1 MTKLHAWEKTS
12 LDSVPDTHP
21 VLPLIASLLL
31 GVAVLAGTSSAPAAV
46 CSAGLGVS
54 VSISR
59 SQRSAKQYDSI
70 RKYGCYSISLD
81 ETLLAEYIRANG
93 LEHTKAEIV
102 WAQEQ
107 DLLISEACENLID
120 GTTEAMPKR
129 LPPQSSPAIQ
139 HQPQTSSISTNQP
152 QTSTAIQNF
161 SQPLQPNLPF
171 PQFDLI
177 GSMSESPENI
187 LIIAPSESGKGIIIG
202 NLIAAFKAST
212 DCSVT
217 AIDPKGADT
226 EGGFFAQCD
235 RVHRFKSQLLGRD
248 EIITETKR
256 GWKMFEDECIKWA
269 GIKPCFI
276 LIDEMLV
283 IGGCFKKAGDTF
295 LQDKV
300 ASLVS
305 MGRSQRQFCWIA
317 TQYPQLDKLGID
329 GGIAGQM
336 DLLMIVRKKNIAL
349 VKGWV
354 KYDLTKMI
362 NFDDA
367 VSNCDD
373 SPVSRAVY
381 YRDKWYPM
389 PLMENHSGFDRETN
403 TWLVPHGK
411 APIQTVP
418 ASPKADP
425 KAETTAPTAD
435 PRQILESLYKLEAP
449 TASAKADT
457 TADSASALDDALV
470 NYFHAAKSLTPK
482 AVRDCLKANRIA
494 STKATS
500 EQVLERLE
508 YLASNGT
515 LIKTSEGYILP
526 SWGSNELN

>member
-54 VSISR
+54 MAISR
-59 SQRSAKQYDSI
+59 STRSAKQYDSI

-120 GTTEAMPKR
+120 GTTEAMPQR
-129 LPPQSSPAIQ
+129 LPPQVPPKALLIPVNPTTDTIPP
-139 HQPQTSSISTNQP
+139 QPQPVPLVP
-152 QTSTAIQNF
+152 QLVPT
-161 SQPLQPNLPF
+161 QPNTP
-171 PQFDLI
+171 PPSFDLI
-177 GSMSESPENI
+177 GEMSKAPENI
-187 LIIAPSESGKGIIIG
+187 LIIAPSESGKGIVIG

-235 RVHRFKSQLLGRD
+235 RVHRFQSQRLGRD

-295 LQDKV
+295 LQDKI

-336 DLLMIVRKKNIAL
+336 ELLMIVREKNINL

-354 KYDLTKMI
+354 KYDLTKLVK
-362 NFDDA
+362 FDDA
-367 VSNCDD
+367 VSCCDD
-373 SPVSRAVY
+373 SPVNRAVCW
-381 YRDKWYPM
+381 RNDWYPM
-389 PLMENHSGFDRETN
+389 PSMQNHSGFDRESN
-403 TWLVPHGK
+403 TWTI
-411 APIQTVP
+411 APP
-418 ASPKADP
+418 ASSQIVTPTDSPKAIPTAP
-425 KAETTAPTAD
+425 KADT
-435 PRQILESLYKLEAP
+435 RQILENLYNLEAS
-449 TASAKADT
+449 TASATDESSEALE
-457 TADSASALDDALV
+457 TALIDFFQSAR
-470 NYFHAAKSLTPK
+470 NLTPK
-482 AVRDCLKANRIA
+482 AVRDCRKANRIA
-494 STKATS
+494 STKATN
-500 EQVLERLE
+500 EEILERLE
-508 YLASNGT
+508 CLTAKGV
-515 LIKTSEGYILP
+515 LVKTDEGYILP
-526 SWGSNELN
+526 SWTTEDLN

>member
-1 MTKLHAWEKTS
+1 MTKLQPWENTS
-12 LDSVPDTHP
+12 LDSVKDTHP

-54 VSISR
+54 MSISR
-59 SQRSAKQYDSI
+59 AMRSAKQYDSI

-129 LPPQSSPAIQ
+129 LPPQVAIKPTVSPGSPIN
-139 HQPQTSSISTNQP
+139 HTNYPQPQLVPT
-152 QTSTAIQNF
+152 
-161 SQPLQPNLPF
+161 QPNLP
-171 PQFDLI
+171 PTSFDLI
-177 GSMSESPENI
+177 GAMSKAPENI
-187 LIIAPSESGKGIIIG
+187 LIIAPSESGKGIVIG
-202 NLIAAFKAST
+202 NLIAAFKASS

-235 RVHRFKSQLLGRD
+235 RVHRFQSQRLERD

-283 IGGCFKKAGDTF
+283 IGGCFKKANDTF
-295 LQDKV
+295 LQDKI

-336 DLLMIVRKKNIAL
+336 ELLMIARQKNINL

-354 KYDLTKMI
+354 KYDLTKLI
-362 NFDDA
+362 KFDDA
-367 VSNCDD
+367 VSCCDD
-373 SPVSRAVY
+373 SPVKRAVCW
-381 YRDKWYPM
+381 RNDWHPM
-389 PLMENHSGFDRETN
+389 PLMQNHSGYDRETN
-403 TWLVPHGK
+403 TWVGGNENKPVDSTVANCGNSPATTPQA
-411 APIQTVP
+411 APSDSV
-418 ASPKADP
+418 
-425 KAETTAPTAD
+425 
-435 PRQILESLYKLEAP
+435 
-449 TASAKADT
+449 ADT
-457 TADSASALDDALV
+457 VATCGDEVADVADTVAGDVLAFFNSVNTATPRTIRDIRMGRRIRKSGATAEDVQSAIDTLV
-470 NYFHAAKSLTPK
+470 MDGKLSLM
-482 AVRDCLKANRIA
+482 NGGY
-494 STKATS
+494 
-500 EQVLERLE
+500 VLPNWTIED
-508 YLASNGT
+508 
-515 LIKTSEGYILP
+515 
-526 SWGSNELN
+526 LN

>member
-54 VSISR
+54 MAISR
-59 SQRSAKQYDSI
+59 STRSARQYDSI

-129 LPPQSSPAIQ
+129 LPPQVPIKSTLSPGSPITDTNHQQPPQFPAIVPLV
-139 HQPQTSSISTNQP
+139 PQVVPI
-152 QTSTAIQNF
+152 
-161 SQPLQPNLPF
+161 QPNTP
-171 PQFDLI
+171 PPSFDLI
-177 GSMSESPENI
+177 GEMSKAPENI
-187 LIIAPSESGKGIIIG
+187 LIIAPSESGKGIVIG

-235 RVHRFKSQLLGRD
+235 RVHRFKSQLLGRYG
-248 EIITETKR
+248 IIAETKR

-283 IGGCFKKAGDTF
+283 IGGCFKKASDTF
-295 LQDKV
+295 LQDKI

-336 DLLMIVRKKNIAL
+336 ELLMIARHKNINL
-349 VKGWV
+349 LKGWV
-354 KYDLTKMI
+354 KYDLTKLVK
-362 NFDDA
+362 FDDA
-367 VSNCDD
+367 VSCCDD
-373 SPVSRAVY
+373 SPVNRAVCW
-381 YRDKWYPM
+381 RNDWYPM
-389 PLMENHSGFDRETN
+389 PLMQNHSGFDRESN
-403 TWLVPHGK
+403 TWVGGNENKPVDSTVADCGNSPATTPQA
-411 APIQTVP
+411 APSDSVSDTV
-418 ASPKADP
+418 ATCGDDVADV
-425 KAETTAPTAD
+425 
-435 PRQILESLYKLEAP
+435 
-449 TASAKADT
+449 ADT
-457 TADSASALDDALV
+457 VAGDVLAFFNSVNTATPRTIRDIRMGRRIRKSGATAEDVQSAIDTLV
-470 NYFHAAKSLTPK
+470 MDGKLSLM
-482 AVRDCLKANRIA
+482 NGGY
-494 STKATS
+494 
-500 EQVLERLE
+500 VLPNWTTED
-508 YLASNGT
+508 
-515 LIKTSEGYILP
+515 
-526 SWGSNELN
+526 LN